1 MDKKVWDFAHT
12 HIFHLIQSHGLL
24 LSLFHIHTGK
34 MTLDKNTRL
43 SVRFFSLFGATPR
56 FQWKHRAVR
65 EGEEKWTTN
74 FNNSLAGKV
83 QASRE
88 TMDKGERSD
97 FLFRVQVP
105 PRVGEERR
113 QGERLRKK
121 NGNEL
126 CECSSFS
133 AFKRISVWKMGK
145 ITIVKTQESV

>member
-1 MDKKVWDFAHT
+1 M
-12 HIFHLIQSHGLL
+12 
-24 LSLFHIHTGK
+24 HTGK
-34 MTLDKNTRL
+34 VTLDKNTRL
-43 SVRFFSLFGATPR
+43 SVRFFLYSVQLPDSNEAQSGAGTYL
-56 FQWKHRAVR
+56 VR

-83 QASRE
+83 LASRE
-88 TMDKGERSD
+88 SMDKGERSD

-105 PRVGEERR
+105 LRVGEERK

>member
-56 FQWKHRAVR
+56 FQWKHRVVR
-65 EGEEKWTTN
+65 EGEEKPTLTTV
-74 FNNSLAGKV
+74 LLEKCWQV
-83 QASRE
+83 EKPWIRE
-88 TMDKGERSD
+88 KDLTGG
-97 FLFRVQVP
+97 

>member
-1 MDKKVWDFAHT
+1 MQLPD
-12 HIFHLIQSHGLL
+12 SNE
-24 LSLFHIHTGK
+24 
-34 MTLDKNTRL
+34 NTERC
-43 SVRFFSLFGATPR
+43 
-56 FQWKHRAVR
+56 
-65 EGEEKWTTN
+65 
-74 FNNSLAGKV
+74 GKV
-83 QASRE
+83 KKNEQPTLTTVLLEKCRQVEKPWIRE
-88 TMDKGERSD
+88 KDLTGG
-97 FLFRVQVP
+97 